1 MRQRLSVTGFSNDH
15 YMHVAA
21 GQQISMGAWPL
32 RDDVELITLAFNQ
45 GLAVGRDRETGW
57 LCYR

>member
-1 MRQRLSVTGFSNDH
+1 MRQRLSVTAFSNDH
-15 YMHVAA
+15 YMHVAG
-21 GQQISMGAWPL
+21 GQQISMGAWPV
-32 RDDVELITLAFNQ
+32 RDYVELITLAFNQ